1 MRISH
6 KYKFAYIAIP
16 KTGSRTLRKLLEKHS
31 DIASKT
37 GQGDFGQHNT
47 AKKLKDVFNQNNWE
61 WDDYFKFTVVRHP
74 ISRIYSIYK
83 YRLRIA
89 SNPPTEHHK
98 KHAMSFY
105 DSCTKF
111 KDLNITFDE
120 AVLGDKISIQPQT
133 NWILSRDKSK
143 SLLDKIVKI
152 EQIDNE
158 LPGIW
163 NQLELP
169 LHEISNIPKINESP
183 GEQSWETALSNEAI
197 KKLGNQLADDFQL
210 LNYSLAPE

>member
-1 MRISH
+1 
-6 KYKFAYIAIP
+6 
-16 KTGSRTLRKLLEKHS
+16 
-31 DIASKT
+31 
-37 GQGDFGQHNT
+37 
-47 AKKLKDVFNQNNWE
+47 
-61 WDDYFKFTVVRHP
+61 
-74 ISRIYSIYK
+74 
-83 YRLRIA
+83 
-89 SNPPTEHHK
+89 
-98 KHAMSFY
+98 MSFY